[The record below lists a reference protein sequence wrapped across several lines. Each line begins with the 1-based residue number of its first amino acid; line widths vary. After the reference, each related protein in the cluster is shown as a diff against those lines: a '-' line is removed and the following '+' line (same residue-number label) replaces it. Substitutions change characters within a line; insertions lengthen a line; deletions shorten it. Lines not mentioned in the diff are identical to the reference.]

1 MNLFKTSLKLWT
13 SRKCYHDPLHNAK
26 SYAKLAWGNDMVFSL
41 FRKRAKEP
49 EQTRRHRPN
58 RGSSQ
63 LARRVS
69 ILEVEL
75 KKLEDTHEIS
85 RRQINRIRMRQIRS
99 ETDQMPFSY
108 PLPFDSVSNGR

>member
-1 MNLFKTSLKLWT
+1 MQNNKT
-13 SRKCYHDPLHNAK
+13 
-26 SYAKLAWGNDMVFSL
+26 YAKLAWGNDMVFSL
-41 FRKRAKEP
+41 FRRRAKEP
-49 EQTRRHRPN
+49 DQNRRHRPN

-69 ILEVEL
+69 ILEVEI

-99 ETDQMPFSY
+99 ESDQLPFSY
-108 PLPFDSVSNGR
+108 PLPEYVNGH

>member
-1 MNLFKTSLKLWT
+1 MRNL
-13 SRKCYHDPLHNAK
+13 H
-26 SYAKLAWGNDMVFSL
+26 WGNDMVFSL

-49 EQTRRHRPN
+49 DQTRRHRPN

-75 KKLEDTHEIS
+75 KKLDDTIEIS
-85 RRQINRIRMRQIRS
+85 RRQINKIRMRQIRS
-99 ETDQMPFSY
+99 ESDNLPFSY
-108 PLPFDSVSNGR
+108 PNFVEAGNGR